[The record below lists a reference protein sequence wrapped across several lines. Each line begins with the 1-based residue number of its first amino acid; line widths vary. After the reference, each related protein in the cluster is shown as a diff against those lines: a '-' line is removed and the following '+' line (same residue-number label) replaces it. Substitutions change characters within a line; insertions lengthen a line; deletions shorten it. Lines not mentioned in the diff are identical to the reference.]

1 MPAPMP
7 DPILLGEEGDI
18 EIDVKQ
24 IIFDPNNFRLKD
36 KRPFPLEV
44 AWNKFAVNSVQT
56 TVADCLKDHYGIDEL
71 YSNMQNNGI
80 SFQDRIVVAE
90 WTNTG
95 KPSRKLTKNKKFVVL
110 EGNRRVR
117 AFQILRDNETLIH
130 PKIKAQLKKI
140 RAVEMVYTDI
150 EKLKKRSKAMM
161 AVRHLCGTKDW
172 SPLSQAEACY
182 EALQEYG
189 SKSDAADSIGIS
201 QSKLTSDLNA
211 LALYNW
217 LETNYNTAGIIP
229 TDFAAVRLLTRSTKI
244 KTYIGSSYV
253 GIPPVATIG
262 NATEMGHIIRKWKGH
277 PTGKP
282 DSDEVNGEN
291 ELRDVEK
298 IVDSG
303 NIAVISSWEAGTL
316 TTAKAVLQIKPDGGV
331 RWPRIGQEFVG
342 ALQNI
347 PSATVNK
354 WGPSD
359 RVLVKESQKEAKAR
373 LKDNSNFI
381 DGLSVKKLRKMCN
394 QFGLSTSG
402 NKDDLKKRLKI

>member
-1 MPAPMP
+1 MP
-7 DPILLGEEGDI
+7 DPILLGNERDI

-36 KRPFPLEV
+36 KRPFASEV
-44 AWNKFAVNSVQT
+44 AWDKFADAAVQS
-56 TVADCLKDHYGIDEL
+56 TVAACLKDHYGIDEL
-71 YSNMQNNGI
+71 FNNMYKNGI

-90 WTNTG
+90 WTTNG
-95 KPSRKLTKNKKFVVL
+95 KPSKKQMKNKKFVVL

-117 AFQILRDNETLIH
+117 SFQLLRDNEGSLHT
-130 PKIKAQLKKI
+130 KIKAQLKKI

-217 LETNYNTAGIIP
+217 LQTNYSTAGIVP
-229 TDFAAVRLLTRSTKI
+229 TDFAAVRLLSRSTKI
-244 KTYIGSSYV
+244 KNYIGSNYA
-253 GIPPVATIG
+253 GTPPVTTIG
-262 NATEMGHIIRKWKGH
+262 NTTEMGHIIRKWKGH

-282 DSDEVNGEN
+282 DSGEVNGEN

-303 NIAVISSWEAGTL
+303 NAAVKSSWEAGTL

-331 RWPRIGQEFVG
+331 RWPKIGQEFIG
-342 ALQNI
+342 ALQKI
-347 PSATVNK
+347 PSSTVNK

-359 RVLVKESQKEAKAR
+359 RVLIKESLKEAKAR
-373 LKDNSNFI
+373 LKDHTNFI
-381 DGLSVKKLRKMCN
+381 DGLNVADLKKMCK
-394 QFGLSTSG
+394 QFGLPSSG
-402 NKDDLKKRLKI
+402 TKNDLKKRLKK